1 MYNRPMYM
9 QEGGLAGSFGS
20 SINPSFGNN
29 GVLENIQEQ
38 VSNNGDVLKSM
49 QNRNQGTNTA
59 LSTQNPSTPD
69 FNNNS
74 DGSSAIDNL
83 INNDPRFP
91 KPRPAELTAFN
102 PRDPNPFMRPENMMS
117 SPINASS
124 DPFSGMTFE
133 QAQVRRMQQDVKSP
147 QEQAAIDAAI
157 AGGSTGIFG
166 ANGVQGTINATAP
179 IQGNEPLDPGRHPS
193 FYAQPGSPMSMA
205 RGLELPNFPGMG
217 DTPRS
222 YGVQVSPNNLTNQ
235 PTNSGTDSF
244 PSGMLQNEMFGNM
257 GRLQNIQQ
265 FANGGLAD
273 MGRFGDNQM
282 VHAQTGEMVVPQSIL
297 QENPQIGMGLNQALV
312 NQGLDPQRQ
321 VVGSGAGSIN
331 PMTGQQEFFDLGKIL
346 KTVAPIAIGAMLG
359 PGAGAGIGSM
369 FGAGSAAGSFLSNP
383 FVGRAIT
390 GALTSKLGGAKTK
403 DALMAGLLS
412 GGIGAL
418 TGGMG
423 SEATQTGAS
432 QAGSKV
438 LAGNPDIAN
447 KMGVGSGMVDAASKT
462 GTDLAN
468 QSIKGV
474 SKGGGFLSSLGIG
487 DDTIASK
494 FLSSGLGQGL
504 SAGLLMQLLSGGD
517 EDEDQRTEFERRP
530 FGYGGPGGKLGGITY
545 ANMGGEMGFP
555 RRNGGIDPSEGSG
568 RKDDVPAMLMAG
580 EFVLTK
586 DAVKGLGGGNQR
598 KGIKRAYNMMD
609 NLEARA

>member
-20 SINPSFGNN
+20 SINPSFGSN

-38 VSNNGDVLKSM
+38 VSNNGDVLKLI

-102 PRDPNPFMRPENMMS
+102 PGEPNPFLRPMEGTVGI
-117 SPINASS
+117 PIN
-124 DPFSGMTFE
+124 PFSGMTYE
-133 QAQVRRMQQDVKSP
+133 NAIMRQQQRDIKDP
-147 QEQAAIDAAI
+147 EEQAAIDAAI
-157 AGGSTGIFG
+157 AGGPTGMEK
-166 ANGVQGTINATAP
+166 T
-179 IQGNEPLDPGRHPS
+179 
-193 FYAQPGSPMSMA
+193 

-235 PTNSGTDSF
+235 PINNGTDSF
-244 PSGMLQNEMFGNM
+244 PSGMLQNEMFVTA
-257 GRLQNIQQ
+257 RS

-273 MGRFGDNQM
+273 MGRFGDNKM

-321 VVGSGAGSIN
+321 IVGSGAGSMN

-369 FGAGSAAGSFLSNP
+369 FGAGSTAGSFLSNP
-383 FVGRAIT
+383 FVSRALT
-390 GALTSKLGGAKTK
+390 GAITSKLGGAKTK

-423 SEATQTGAS
+423 SEGSIGSDATKQGALK
-432 QAGSKV
+432 AGQFSAKEIAANQLV
-438 LAGNPDIAN
+438 PDA
-447 KMGVGSGMVDAASKT
+447 VSKT
-462 GTDLAN
+462 ATDTATE
-468 QSIKGV
+468 SIKGAFV
-474 SKGGGFLSSLGIG
+474 PKTMSGELLQSLGVGEGNIL
-487 DDTIASK
+487 SK
-494 FLSSGLGQGL
+494 LLNTQMGEGL
-504 SAGLLMQLLSGGD
+504 SAGLIAQLLAGGD
-517 EDEDQRTEFERRP
+517 EEEDNRTAYERRP
-530 FGYGGPGGKLGGITY
+530 FGFGGPGGKLGGITY

-598 KGIKRAYNMMD
+598 KGIQRAYNMMD